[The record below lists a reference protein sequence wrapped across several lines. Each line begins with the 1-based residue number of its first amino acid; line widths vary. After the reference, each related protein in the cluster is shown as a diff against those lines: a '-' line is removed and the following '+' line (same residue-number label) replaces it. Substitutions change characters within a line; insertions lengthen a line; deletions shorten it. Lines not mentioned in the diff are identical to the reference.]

1 MGGRSERNEFLL
13 LHAFHDKSYIVPDK
27 PSFKKAQQETVRPS
41 TGAVM
46 CSLRVPAQLLTP
58 CCLSQ
63 TEGEEEGDAGKG
75 KRRKKPTYAGGLVLD
90 PKIGAVYSLG
100 FTVHSAYG

>member
-1 MGGRSERNEFLL
+1 MVGDIQDVTVSPQSRTLMGGRSERNEFLL

-58 CCLSQ
+58 CCL
-63 TEGEEEGDAGKG
+63 
-75 KRRKKPTYAGGLVLD
+75 
-90 PKIGAVYSLG
+90 
-100 FTVHSAYG
+100 